1 MAESHTTYL
10 PLVRFRSPLPYSSW
24 VISLL
29 AVLDSAALIL
39 VLAPEQAPVVA
50 ARLCLR
56 GGFSCLGRVARAMGL
71 DVPVEADPEAGI
83 TLTYEEFLEAIS
95 RLEEVGF
102 EITREASDAWP
113 EFVGWRV
120 NYESAAY
127 QIAAA
132 IDAVPALWSGPRRQA
147 ETEMAPLRPPSGR
160 QRPRRRGQP
169 TTELSGINDPSS
181 TSGYAGRM
189 TGVWLSEDEQQA
201 WRTYLR
207 LGSLLP
213 AALNRQLQQ
222 DCGLTLPEYEV
233 LVALS
238 EAAEQRLRPFQICD
252 ALNWEQS
259 RLSHQLTRMER
270 RGLVKRQ
277 ECAADG
283 RGAFITLTAAGAD
296 AIREAAPQHVAAVRR
311 LVFDRL
317 SDAQLAAFEQ
327 ACSVILDALA
337 EEA

>member
-1 MAESHTTYL
+1 
-10 PLVRFRSPLPYSSW
+10 
-24 VISLL
+24 
-29 AVLDSAALIL
+29 
-39 VLAPEQAPVVA
+39 
-50 ARLCLR
+50 
-56 GGFSCLGRVARAMGL
+56 
-71 DVPVEADPEAGI
+71 
-83 TLTYEEFLEAIS
+83 
-95 RLEEVGF
+95 
-102 EITREASDAWP
+102 
-113 EFVGWRV
+113 
-120 NYESAAY
+120 
-127 QIAAA
+127 
-132 IDAVPALWSGPRRQA
+132 
-147 ETEMAPLRPPSGR
+147 
-160 QRPRRRGQP
+160 
-169 TTELSGINDPSS
+169 
-181 TSGYAGRM
+181 M
-189 TGVWLSEDEQQA
+189 TGAWLSDDEQRA

-207 LGSLLP
+207 MSSLLP

-238 EAAEQRLRPFQICD
+238 ETPEQRLRPFQICD

-283 RGAFITLTAAGAD
+283 RGAFIALTTAGAD

-317 SDAQLAAFEQ
+317 SDAQLTAFEQ
-327 ACSVILDALA
+327 ACTAILDALA